1 MDSPSFSRYCLLMIN
16 MLIYAEFVEGPIVR
30 CHSDGINIALSAV
43 VIREISTKKSHKK
56 CFILLG
62 YCRFKNHYL
71 INDVTVIQKF

>member
-43 VIREISTKKSHKK
+43 VIREISTKK
-56 CFILLG
+56 IA
-62 YCRFKNHYL
+62 
-71 INDVTVIQKF
+71 